1 MRGKRGLRILLV
13 ERSSR
18 LAFAG
23 GATVFPGGK
32 VDPADRALAVHEMA
46 RKARRR
52 GLDPE
57 DVAGRIAAVR
67 ETGENRLAGRAGRR
81 EPEAALHGGFGPG
94 RASDAGGGRGRAG
107 AGACPVWLV
116 ARSRRAGAL
125 GPLVA
130 ARQAGADLR
139 HAVLSGRSG
148 TGAVDL
154 AVDGTE
160 NRRLFWASARDALA
174 LADKGAIHIIYP
186 TRRNLERLADF
197 PDFAACRAYA
207 QTIPVVPISPRMVL
221 REGCRVADDSARPAL
236 RFLANRCEGQSATEC
251 HADARWT
258 CIHNR
263 EYGRAGLNQSG

>member
-1 MRGKRGLRILLV
+1 MGEPAATVIVFRHARETGAAEILLV

-46 RKARRR
+46 GKAREGA

-67 ETGENRLAGRAGRR
+67 ETLEETGL
-81 EPEAALHGGFGPG
+81 
-94 RASDAGGGRGRAG
+94 
-107 AGACPVWLV
+107 LV
-116 ARSRRAGAL
+116 G
-125 GPLVA
+125 LVA
-130 ARQAGADLR
+130 ASREAAPFTAVSARAARVMLVEEGGALAPVLARFGWTLDLEGLVPWARWWPRDKPGRIFDTRFYLADL
-139 HAVLSGRSG
+139 G

-197 PDFAACRAYA
+197 PDFAACRAHA

-221 REGCRVADDSARPAL
+221 REGCEWLMIPPGHGYPVLGEPL
-236 RFLANRCEGQSATEC
+236 RGAIR
-251 HADARWT
+251 D
-258 CIHNR
+258 
-263 EYGRAGLNQSG
+263 